1 MAMFKERLR
10 HLRKQKGLD
19 QSELAEALNVASTT
33 VSIWERGVRMPEMDT
48 LGKISQF
55 FDVSLA
61 YLLGEETGEK
71 ISKASASFP
80 RRLKELREERGL
92 SQQELAEK
100 LGVTKNTIFVWEK
113 GKRLP
118 EDEWATFN
126 ELSFIF
132 EVPYEYI
139 AGETDNRET
148 HQIDK
153 RDERIAAEE
162 AQREIQEHLN
172 LLCRMYLALSCEMQ
186 QVVEATLQTA
196 YRIEK
201 AKSQQTSKQ
210 EDENNRDGCG
220 NYFNN
225 ENDS

>member
-1 MAMFKERLR
+1 M
-10 HLRKQKGLD
+10 
-19 QSELAEALNVASTT
+19 
-33 VSIWERGVRMPEMDT
+33 
-48 LGKISQF
+48 
-55 FDVSLA
+55 
-61 YLLGEETGEK
+61 
-71 ISKASASFP
+71 
-80 RRLKELREERGL
+80 
-92 SQQELAEK
+92 
-100 LGVTKNTIFVWEK
+100 WEK
-113 GKRLP
+113 GKSLP

-126 ELSFIF
+126 ELSSIF
-132 EVPYEYI
+132 DVPYEYI

-162 AQREIQEHLN
+162 AQGEEQEHLN
-172 LLCRMYLALSCEMQ
+172 LLCRMYLALSSEMQ